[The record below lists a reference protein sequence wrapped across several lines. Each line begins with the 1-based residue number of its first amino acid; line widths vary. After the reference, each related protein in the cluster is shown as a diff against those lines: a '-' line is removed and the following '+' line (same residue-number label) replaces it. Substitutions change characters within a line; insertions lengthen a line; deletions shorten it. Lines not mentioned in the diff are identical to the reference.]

1 MSLYT
6 PPSIK
11 IIWPIW
17 KLLVLAIIL
26 YLSLA
31 PANAFDLFL
40 GTAVPGSFSH
50 FSGRMLERTI
60 NKQVIDV
67 HCKVVPG
74 SGDIHNLTNLVEG
87 SLDLALVDSR
97 TLYDAMNKTGNF
109 QFLDIDYKSLNVL
122 VPLYDVTIS
131 LIVGHNSGIKKL
143 DDLKGKRINTGP
155 PLSPQNLLFKMI
167 STAKRWSKNDFLLVT
182 ELSDSQSQDTMAFCH
197 GNLDAMIH
205 IGIHPDSSLHQLFK
219 LCKADMADMDDID
232 IERLVSSYPYF
243 SKVII
248 PSGTYL
254 GQKTD
259 INTLGTQTLLVAS
272 SNLDEEIVYKILDAI
287 FSSQKKLSNSH
298 PALSLQ
304 KPDITKTKVMG
315 IELHA
320 GAVEYF
326 SKN

>member
-6 PPSIK
+6 PPIK
-11 IIWPIW
+11 TILPIW
-17 KLLVLAIIL
+17 KPLVLAIIL
-26 YLSLA
+26 YLSLT
-31 PANAFDLFL
+31 PANAFDVLL
-40 GTAVPGSFSH
+40 GTSVPGTFSH

-60 NKQVIDV
+60 NKQIIGI

-74 SGDIHNLTNLVEG
+74 SGDIHNLTNLVQG
-87 SLDLALVDSR
+87 SLDIALVDSR
-97 TLYDAMNKTGNF
+97 TLYDAMNKTENF
-109 QFLDIDYKSLNVL
+109 QFLDINYKSLSVI

-143 DDLKGKRINTGP
+143 DDLKGKRINAGP
-155 PLSPQNLLFKMI
+155 PLSPQNLFFKTI
-167 STAKRWSKNDFLLVT
+167 STAKNWSKNDFMLVT

-205 IGIHPDSSLHQLFK
+205 IGIHPDSSLNQLFK
-219 LCKADMADMDDID
+219 LCNADVADMDDID
-232 IERLVSSYPYF
+232 IERLVSGHPSF

-254 GQKTD
+254 GQKTN
-259 INTLGTQTLLVAS
+259 INTLGTQTLMVAS
-272 SNLDEEIVYKILDAI
+272 QDLDEEIVYKILDAI
-287 FSSQKKLSNSH
+287 FSNQKKLSSSH

-304 KPDITKTKVMG
+304 KPDTTKTKAMG
-315 IELHA
+315 LELHA